1 VIGLPQ
7 VWSWAL
13 QLVLASAVIY
23 LFLLIARQSRGNRVV
38 RVLVTGGTTAVVGLW
53 GLTETLAL
61 VELQHLLS
69 SVTGFVVVVL
79 AIVFQ
84 PELRRALSHLSRLGA
99 TIGGRQLEEEA
110 VVQIAAAAQS
120 LARRRRGALIA
131 FERESS
137 LEPWCER
144 GVQLEARVD
153 KLLLESVF
161 EPSSALHDGGVV
173 VRGDRMVAASCVF
186 PLTENTELAQS
197 HGTRHRAALG
207 LSEETDAVAL
217 VVSEETGRISLASDG
232 TLVGPVPPTELES
245 ELRSALGIA
254 RSGTQKSADDGL
266 AGRLGR
272 LARQLTRDVY
282 WVVVSAVLAAGLI
295 FVAHEQVALED
306 DVRFDLITARASDL
320 DSTDPSVRERLAAR
334 AGRIVVILEASD
346 HDFAVASLPRELDL
360 VVSGSR
366 SRIERFRSE
375 ASAELRIT
383 SAEAPVLLEP
393 SLLDWNT
400 DTLGLEMRWRGDRA
414 TRLSFV
420 RVAGRAVE
428 FAPRMLPL
436 AADGVAEI
444 VTVDAEGTL
453 FHPPVVELHGPV
465 EALDRIEA
473 ADAPPLFAPLELPKE
488 PEPGA
493 RYALAV
499 APEWAANGV
508 VLAVP
513 VEAEPRVGYTFES
526 FRQES
531 VEIAVVCMAP
541 ERAEELAGWKLSATN
556 QTARFTIDAIGIRP
570 SAASKE
576 DVAAL
581 VTRLS
586 TFVRSNLVAYVDLSE
601 LPPGAS
607 AGEART
613 ARLGVKYFMRRDLTD
628 PEVLAELKLEAASLG
643 PWSELVVTL
652 QSEPEV
658 VLEHA
663 GGP

>member
-1 VIGLPQ
+1 MIGLPQ
-7 VWSWAL
+7 IWSWVL
-13 QLVLASAVIY
+13 QLVLASAGIY

-38 RVLVTGGTTAVVGLW
+38 RVLVTGGTAAVVGLW

-69 SVTGFVVVVL
+69 SITGFVVVVL

-84 PELRRALSHLSRLGA
+84 PELRRALSHISRLGA
-99 TIGGRQLEEEA
+99 TIGGRRLEEEA
-110 VVQIAAAAQS
+110 VVRIAAAAQS

-173 VRGDRMVAASCVF
+173 VRGDRIVAASCVF

-245 ELRSALGIA
+245 ELRSALGID
-254 RSGTQKSADDGL
+254 RSDSAKSVDDGFV
-266 AGRLGR
+266 GRLGR
-272 LARQLTRDVY
+272 LVRHLARDGY
-282 WVVVSAVLAAGLI
+282 WVVVSTVLAAGLI
-295 FVAHEQVALED
+295 FVAHEQVALD
-306 DVRFDLITARASDL
+306 DEVRFDLVTARAADL
-320 DSTDPSVRERLAAR
+320 DSSDPEVRERLAKR
-334 AGRIVVILEASD
+334 PGRIVVVLESTD
-346 HDFAVASLPRELDL
+346 HDFATSNLPRELDL
-360 VVSGSR
+360 LVSGSR
-366 SRIERFRSE
+366 ARIERFRDE
-375 ASAELRIT
+375 ATGELRVT
-383 SAEAPVLLEP
+383 STDDPVVLEP

-400 DTLGLEMRWRGDRA
+400 DTLGLEMRWRDDRQ
-414 TRLSFV
+414 TLLSFV

-428 FAPRMLPL
+428 FAPRMVPL
-436 AADGVAEI
+436 ATENVAAI
-444 VTVDAEGTL
+444 VTVDEKGTL
-453 FHPPVVELHGPV
+453 FHPPVVELHGPI

-473 ADAPPLFAPLELPKE
+473 VDAPPLFAPLTLPHE
-488 PEPGA
+488 PAPGA
-493 RYALAV
+493 RYPLAI
-499 APEWAANGV
+499 AQEWADLGV
-508 VLAVP
+508 VLATA
-513 VEAEPRVGYTFES
+513 VEAEPRVGHTIET

-531 VEIAVVCMAP
+531 VEIAVVCMVP

-556 QTARFTIDAIGIRP
+556 QTARFAVDAIGILP
-570 SAASKE
+570 YSASKDE
-576 DVAAL
+576 VAAL

-613 ARLGVKYFMRRDLTD
+613 ARLGVKYFMRRALTD
-628 PEVLAELKLEAASLG
+628 PAVLSELKLDAASLG
-643 PWSELVVTL
+643 PWSELLVTL